1 MIRKDQR
8 FKVVA
13 RWEARNTKKLL
24 LLSPVEANKL
34 YDYRA
39 KVKLTTVEIFR
50 NNKQVQN
57 INE

>member
-13 RWEARNTKKLL
+13 IWEPRNTKKIL